1 MAGGLPHGRSKERL
15 RFMLPAEIQFGYNK
29 YYCGNKVWV
38 SNEAGTEA
46 VRQPDRSTNN
56 GVVYSEKPVKGRVEF
71 EVEITSHSLEYS
83 GNIRLGIMSH
93 KPSEPFDLSKIP
105 FSCTWKAPY
114 HCIWA
119 GSLLYN
125 NIARSIAPRSEG
137 RSYGK
142 KSLEDLRK
150 GDRVGILL
158 MENGELHFL
167 INGEPQGKAASGIYE
182 RAYDVYIV
190 VDHFAD
196 CKGLHTRGNMLL
208 ATFVVTLIL

>member
-1 MAGGLPHGRSKERL
+1 M
-15 RFMLPAEIQFGYNK
+15 
-29 YYCGNKVWV
+29 WV

-46 VRQPDRSTNN
+46 MRKPDKSTNK

-71 EVEITSHSLEYS
+71 EIEITSHSLQYS

-93 KPSEPFDLSKIP
+93 KPSQPFDVSKIP

-125 NIARSIAPRSEG
+125 NIARSSATRAEG
-137 RSYGK
+137 WSYGK
-142 KSLEDLRK
+142 INLEDLRK
-150 GDRVGILL
+150 GDRVGILIT
-158 MENGELHFL
+158 ENGELHFL
-167 INGEPQGKAASGIYE
+167 INGEPQGKAASWIYKY
-182 RAYDVYIV
+182 AYDVYLV

-196 CKGLHTRGNMLL
+196 CKGTRITR
-208 ATFVVTLIL
+208 AIEC